1 MLETE
6 GLQEFLMSVLPCLT
20 LFFEPILKSSNLS
33 EVLLFFEK
41 YLISFLICFLK
52 SLFALNSKL
61 LDTSLLLFIE
71 SHSLL
76 LFFK

>member
-6 GLQEFLMSVLPCLT
+6 GLQEFLVAVLACLT
-20 LFFEPILKSSNLS
+20 LFFESILKSSNLS
-33 EVLLFFEK
+33 EILLFFEK
-41 YLISFLICFLK
+41 FVVSFLVSFFK
-52 SLFALNSKL
+52 SLLALNCKL

-71 SHSLL
+71 SHSLF

>member
-6 GLQEFLMSVLPCLT
+6 GLQEFLVSVLPCLT
-20 LFFEPILKSSNLS
+20 LFFEPVLKSSNLS
-33 EVLLFFEK
+33 EILLFFEK
-41 YLISFLICFLK
+41 HLISFLVGFLK
-52 SLFALNSKL
+52 SLLALNGKL

-71 SHSLL
+71 SHSLF